1 MRREG
6 RERSCGSKSEAREAL
21 AIGSFDLYLA
31 EGPAENPTGKRRVGY
46 RPLQHRT
53 RRQTALEPLDRQ
65 RACAGVMSPNS
76 RPTFPGEV
84 QGGYKDRKA
93 RAHNRRRRA
102 WYLRP
107 APSPFSARCY
117 SLRSEGHRRGR
128 RRGRSAVEGRKERA
142 VPLGSRSF
150 ASLWG
155 RGWKYPLI
163 VGKMLGRT
171 NDLREFWP

>member
-107 APSPFSARCY
+107 APSPFSARCH
-117 SLRSEGHRRGR
+117 SLRSEGL
-128 RRGRSAVEGRKERA
+128 AADPAEGVALLKGEKKERFLSEA
-142 VPLGSRSF
+142 VP
-150 ASLWG
+150 SLHFG
-155 RGWKYPLI
+155 VADGNTLS
-163 VGKMLGRT
+163 
-171 NDLREFWP
+171 